1 METLIFMILLQPG
14 FSTKLSDTGVVERQI
29 RRLIT
34 CGLQA
39 NEVLVPDFCYE
50 YNTLILNLSNFYFIS
65 KFPFDKT
72 VF

>member
-1 METLIFMILLQPG
+1 METVIFMILLQPG
-14 FSTKLSDTGVVERQI
+14 FSTKVSDTGVVERQI

-50 YNTLILNLSNFYFIS
+50 YNTLIFNLLNFNIIS
-65 KFPFDKT
+65 QFPFD
-72 VF
+72 

>member
-1 METLIFMILLQPG
+1 METVFFMILLQPG
-14 FSTKLSDTGVVERQI
+14 FSTKVSDTGVVERQI

-50 YNTLILNLSNFYFIS
+50 YNTLIFNLLNFNIIS
-65 KFPFDKT
+65 QFPFD
-72 VF
+72 

>member
-1 METLIFMILLQPG
+1 METVIFMILLQPG
-14 FSTKLSDTGVVERQI
+14 FSTKVSDSGVVERQI

-50 YNTLILNLSNFYFIS
+50 YDTLILNLLNFNFIS
-65 KFPFDKT
+65 KFSFDKT
-72 VF
+72 VL